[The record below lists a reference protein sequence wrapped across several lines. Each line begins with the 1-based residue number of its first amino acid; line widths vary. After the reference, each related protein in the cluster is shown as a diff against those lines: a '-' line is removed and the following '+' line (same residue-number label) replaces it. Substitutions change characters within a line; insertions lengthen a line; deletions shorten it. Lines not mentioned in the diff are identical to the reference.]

1 VLFEINSQIDM
12 FSGKSDEPSQNKTNP
27 KFHSRRH
34 YDITQEGDVVIAVKL
49 VYMAYICF
57 YGVQAD

>member
-1 VLFEINSQIDM
+1 MLFEINSQIDM

-34 YDITQEGDVVIAVKL
+34 LYVFIAYVECKQ
-49 VYMAYICF
+49 IRSS
-57 YGVQAD
+57 G